1 VARARRERRALI
13 VNNVRGEPD
22 FLPNPDLPATRSE
35 MAVPMIV
42 GERVLGVFDVQS
54 DRIDGFSEEDA
65 NIYSTLASQVAVALQ
80 NARLYMEQAETV
92 AQLRELDRLK
102 TSFLA
107 NMSHEL
113 RTPLNSILGFTD
125 VMLEGIDGE
134 LTETMDNDLHLI
146 QRNGQH
152 LLHLINDVLDMAK
165 ISAGKMNLSLER
177 FKVQDLLDEVLD
189 ISSSL
194 AAEKKLL
201 LAVEKDSDRMVEI
214 SADRTRVRQVMLNLV
229 GNAVK
234 FTDRGGVNI
243 RTETKGGKVL
253 IRVSDTG
260 MGIPKEKLGLV
271 FQEFTQV
278 DTSATRKVGGTGL
291 GLPISQ
297 SLVKMHGGRLW
308 AESSGV
314 PGEGAAFFVEL
325 PLEARIVETVETA
338 EDEAAGH
345 GKA

>member
-1 VARARRERRALI
+1 
-13 VNNVRGEPD
+13 
-22 FLPNPDLPATRSE
+22 
-35 MAVPMIV
+35 
-42 GERVLGVFDVQS
+42 
-54 DRIDGFSEEDA
+54 
-65 NIYSTLASQVAVALQ
+65 
-80 NARLYMEQAETV
+80 
-92 AQLRELDRLK
+92 
-102 TSFLA
+102 
-107 NMSHEL
+107 
-113 RTPLNSILGFTD
+113 
-125 VMLEGIDGE
+125 
-134 LTETMDNDLHLI
+134 
-146 QRNGQH
+146 
-152 LLHLINDVLDMAK
+152 
-165 ISAGKMNLSLER
+165 
-177 FKVQDLLDEVLD
+177 
-189 ISSSL
+189 
-194 AAEKKLL
+194 
-201 LAVEKDSDRMVEI
+201 
-214 SADRTRVRQVMLNLV
+214 VMLNLV